1 MFQNFDKGIIF
12 RFLLSLVLAA
22 AALSLFLMSRA
33 KITEPVAKSEKDF
46 SLLTLQMDRD
56 VDTVLSHFKIQKEW
70 SKKLQF
76 PIPNSTLNRVERRV
90 LIPPDILPI
99 QMNLVLNRMA
109 RKYNGRAVASEN
121 LKESTVTIHIEV
133 EGTILETIVLKTD
146 AKLKQSPKEKQTS
159 V

>member
-12 RFLLSLVLAA
+12 RFLLSIVLAA
-22 AALSLFLMSRA
+22 AALGLFLMSRS

-46 SLLTLQMDRD
+46 SSITVQLDRD

-70 SKKLQF
+70 TKKLQF
-76 PIPNSTLNRVERRV
+76 PVPNSSLNRIERRI
-90 LIPPDILPI
+90 LIPPDVLPV

-109 RKYNGRAVASEN
+109 KRYNGRAVASEN
-121 LKESTVTIHIEV
+121 LKENIVTIHIEV
-133 EGTILETIVLKTD
+133 EGTIIETIVLKTD
-146 AKLKQSPKEKQTS
+146 AHLKKNKETQTT

>member
-22 AALSLFLMSRA
+22 AALGLFLMSRA
-33 KITEPVAKSEKDF
+33 KITQPVAKNEKDF
-46 SLLTLQMDRD
+46 SSLTLQLDRD

-70 SKKLQF
+70 SRKLQV

-90 LIPPDILPI
+90 LIPPDVLPI

-109 RKYNGRAVASEN
+109 KKYNGRAVASEN
-121 LKESTVTIHIEV
+121 LKENTITIHIEV

-146 AKLKQSPKEKQTS
+146 AHLKKNKEMQTT